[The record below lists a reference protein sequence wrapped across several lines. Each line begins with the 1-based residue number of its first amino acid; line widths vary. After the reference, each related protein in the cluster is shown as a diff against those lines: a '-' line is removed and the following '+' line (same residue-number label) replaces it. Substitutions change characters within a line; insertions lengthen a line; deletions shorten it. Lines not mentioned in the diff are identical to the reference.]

1 MCSNLDPVHG
11 LIVRNTMVIL
21 VLPFH
26 MHRQLSLSEQFYR
39 ALKNDA
45 TYTLTNAQKFVRKVM
60 WVKTEQEHKEYA

>member
-1 MCSNLDPVHG
+1 
-11 LIVRNTMVIL
+11 MVIL